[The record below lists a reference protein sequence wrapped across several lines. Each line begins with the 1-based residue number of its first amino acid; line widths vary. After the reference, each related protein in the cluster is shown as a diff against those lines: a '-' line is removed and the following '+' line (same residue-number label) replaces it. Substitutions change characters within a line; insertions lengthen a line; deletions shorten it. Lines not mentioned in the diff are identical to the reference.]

1 MRVIKPVQIT
11 EDLLISSSVAE
22 PSGSDPAAWSN
33 SVSYV
38 VDDFVYVAATHRVYK
53 CIANNT
59 GTDPVVNSAL
69 PTPTA
74 WTDYGP
80 TNRWAMFDQEVNTQ
94 STGDSPLSVVLQ
106 PGIVNAIALLELVG
120 TQAVVTMRDE
130 LGGAVVYTRT
140 AVLERSSVLDWS
152 AYFFEPFQQ
161 LASLVLTDLP
171 SYLNGAIYVDITGTG
186 APKCGALIVGRV
198 YSLGGTEHGVQAGI
212 RDYSRKEVDETTGV
226 TSLQLG
232 KFSKRMQARM
242 CLESNAVN
250 GVQSLLT
257 SLRATPCVWIGDD
270 SGAYD
275 ALVVFGFYRDFRLDV
290 AYPTLT
296 YCSLDIEGML

>member
-140 AVLERSSVLDWS
+140 AVLERSK
-152 AYFFEPFQQ
+152 A
-161 LASLVLTDLP
+161 
-171 SYLNGAIYVDITGTG
+171 
-186 APKCGALIVGRV
+186 C
-198 YSLGGTEHGVQAGI
+198 
-212 RDYSRKEVDETTGV
+212 
-226 TSLQLG
+226 
-232 KFSKRMQARM
+232 
-242 CLESNAVN
+242 
-250 GVQSLLT
+250 
-257 SLRATPCVWIGDD
+257 WIGP
-270 SGAYD
+270 
-275 ALVVFGFYRDFRLDV
+275 
-290 AYPTLT
+290 PTSSSRSSNSPAS
-296 YCSLDIEGML
+296 C